1 MRRFFLAFAAMLITV
16 PSASQSLLEG
26 TDDSD
31 LLGTN
36 KFLDEYQY
44 DEHIANIADQFQ
56 LAGCNEYDVRLV
68 AELDEEAEEVYVAWC
83 AAADN
88 YFMVMICKFDLC
100 NILRKVDDSDGIL
113 GGDGLG
119 GFGTESDME
128 NLR

>member
-1 MRRFFLAFAAMLITV
+1 M
-16 PSASQSLLEG
+16 E
-26 TDDSD
+26 
-31 LLGTN
+31 TN
-36 KFLDEYQY
+36 KFLDEYEY

-56 LAGCNEYDVRLV
+56 QAGCNEYDVRMV

-100 NILRKVDDSDGIL
+100 NILRKVDESDGIL

-119 GFGTESDME
+119 GFGIESDME
-128 NLR
+128 NFR